1 MDDRLDAFEVR
12 LRNIEKLLS
21 EIDEK
26 LNQLNK
32 SCTNMDEH
40 ISFVESVYDTMK
52 KPFAYIL
59 PNRIRKNILY
69 IQR

>member
-1 MDDRLDAFEVR
+1 MDDQLDKFELRLQ
-12 LRNIEKLLS
+12 NIEKLLS

-26 LNQLNK
+26 LNQLTK
-32 SCTNMDEH
+32 SCSNMDEH

-59 PNRIRKNILY
+59 PNRIRKNVLY
-69 IQR
+69 IK